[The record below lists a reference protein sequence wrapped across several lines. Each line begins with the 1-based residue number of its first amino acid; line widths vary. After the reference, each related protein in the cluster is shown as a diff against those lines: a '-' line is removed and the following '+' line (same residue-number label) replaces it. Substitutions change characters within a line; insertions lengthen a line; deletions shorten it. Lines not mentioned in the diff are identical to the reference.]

1 MNNELMQAMYEEG
14 RTLAEIAEAM
24 DKTPSEVNALL
35 TGTENALTVRQQK
48 YARQ

>member
-1 MNNELMQAMYEEG
+1 MTDSLVNAMYEEG

-35 TGTENALTVRQQK
+35 SLGGLLIRK
-48 YARQ
+48 R